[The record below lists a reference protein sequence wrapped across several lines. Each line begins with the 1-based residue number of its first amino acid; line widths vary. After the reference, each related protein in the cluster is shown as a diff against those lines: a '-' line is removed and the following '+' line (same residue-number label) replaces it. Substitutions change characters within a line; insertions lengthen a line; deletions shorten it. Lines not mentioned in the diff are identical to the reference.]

1 MGNQEPMDAIILPV
15 ALATTAAC
23 ALLNLWLAFRV
34 GILRRSEKIS
44 IGDGGNERLT
54 ARMRAQL
61 NFAEYAPIVLIL
73 IALIEL
79 AMGTVEW
86 LWVVAA
92 LFVVARILHAFG
104 MDGWKPGRAIGIVL
118 TFLVLA
124 GLALYAASIP
134 YLMTGES
141 ETIELIQ
148 AG

>member
-1 MGNQEPMDAIILPV
+1 MDAIILPV

-23 ALLNLWLAFRV
+23 ALINLWLAFRV

-61 NFAEYAPIVLIL
+61 NFTEYAPLVVIL

-79 AMGTVEW
+79 AVGTVEW
-86 LWVVAA
+86 LWGAAA
-92 LFVVARILHAFG
+92 LFVIARILHPFG
-104 MDGWKPGRAIGIVL
+104 MDGWKPGRAIGIIL
-118 TFLVLA
+118 TFAILA

-134 YLMTGES
+134 FLSIS
-141 ETIELIQ
+141 EPEAIELIQ

>member
-1 MGNQEPMDAIILPV
+1 MDAIILPV

-23 ALLNLWLAFRV
+23 AIINLWLAFRV
-34 GILRRSEKIS
+34 GIMRRSEKIS
-44 IGDGGNERLT
+44 IGDGGNERLM

-61 NFAEYAPIVLIL
+61 NFTEYAPIVVIL

-79 AMGTVEW
+79 AVGTVEW
-86 LWVVAA
+86 LWAVAA
-92 LFVVARILHAFG
+92 LFVIARILHPFG
-104 MDGWKPGRAIGIVL
+104 MDGWKPGRAIGILL
-118 TFLVLA
+118 TFAILA

-134 YLMTGES
+134 YFGIGEI

>member
-1 MGNQEPMDAIILPV
+1 MDAIILPV

-23 ALLNLWLAFRV
+23 AIINLWLAFRV
-34 GILRRSEKIS
+34 GIMRRSEKIS
-44 IGDGGNERLT
+44 IGDGGNERLM

-61 NFAEYAPIVLIL
+61 NFTEYAPIVVIL

-79 AMGTVEW
+79 AVGTVEW
-86 LWVVAA
+86 LWAVAA
-92 LFVVARILHAFG
+92 LFVIARILHPFG
-104 MDGWKPGRAIGIVL
+104 MDGWKPGRAIGILL
-118 TFLVLA
+118 TFAILA

-134 YLMTGES
+134 YFSIGET

>member
-1 MGNQEPMDAIILPV
+1 MDAIILPV

-23 ALLNLWLAFRV
+23 AILNLWLAMRV
-34 GILRRSEKIS
+34 GMVRRAEKIS
-44 IGDGGNERLT
+44 IGDGGSERLT

-61 NFAEYAPIVLIL
+61 NFTEYAPLVVIL

-79 AMGTVEW
+79 AVGTVDW
-86 LWVVAA
+86 LWGAA
-92 LFVVARILHAFG
+92 GLFVVARILHPFG
-104 MDGWKPGRAIGIVL
+104 MDGWKPGRAIGIIL
-118 TFLVLA
+118 TFAILA

-134 YLMTGES
+134 FLSVGEP

>member
-1 MGNQEPMDAIILPV
+1 MDAIILPV

-23 ALLNLWLAFRV
+23 ALINLWLAFRV

-61 NFAEYAPIVLIL
+61 NFAEYAPLVVIL

-79 AMGTVEW
+79 AVGTVDW
-86 LWVVAA
+86 LWGAAA
-92 LFVVARILHAFG
+92 LFVVARILHPFG

-118 TFLVLA
+118 TFAILA
-124 GLALYAASIP
+124 GLALYALSIP
-134 YLMTGES
+134 FLSFGES

>member
-1 MGNQEPMDAIILPV
+1 MDAIILPV

-23 ALLNLWLAFRV
+23 AILNLWLAMRV
-34 GILRRSEKIS
+34 GMVRRSKKIS
-44 IGDGGNERLT
+44 IGDGGNERLV

-79 AMGTVEW
+79 AVGTVEW
-86 LWVVAA
+86 LWFVAA
-92 LFVVARILHAFG
+92 LFVVARILHPFG
-104 MDGWKPGRAIGIVL
+104 MDGWKPGRAIGIIV
-118 TFLVLA
+118 TFLIVA
-124 GLALYAASIP
+124 GLGLYAASIP
-134 YLMTGES
+134 FLSAGET

>member
-1 MGNQEPMDAIILPV
+1 MDAIILPV

-23 ALLNLWLAFRV
+23 ALINLWLAFRV

-61 NFAEYAPIVLIL
+61 NFAEYAPLVVIL

-79 AMGTVEW
+79 AVGTVDW
-86 LWVVAA
+86 LWAAAA
-92 LFVVARILHAFG
+92 LFVVARILHPFG

-118 TFLVLA
+118 TFAILA
-124 GLALYAASIP
+124 GLALYALSIP
-134 YLMTGES
+134 FLGFGEA
-141 ETIELIQ
+141 EMIELIPS
-148 AG
+148 G

>member
-1 MGNQEPMDAIILPV
+1 MEAIILPV

-23 ALLNLWLAFRV
+23 ALINLWLAIRV
-34 GILRRSEKIS
+34 GRVRQSEKIS

-79 AMGTVEW
+79 AVGTVAW
-86 LWVVAA
+86 LWVAAA
-92 LFVVARILHAFG
+92 LFVIARILHPFG
-104 MDGWKPGRAIGIVL
+104 MDGWKPGRAIGIGL
-118 TFLVLA
+118 TFLILA

-134 YLMTGES
+134 YTGASET

>member
-1 MGNQEPMDAIILPV
+1 MV
-15 ALATTAAC
+15 
-23 ALLNLWLAFRV
+23 
-34 GILRRSEKIS
+34 RRSEKIS

-79 AMGTVEW
+79 AVGTVDW
-86 LWVVAA
+86 LWWVAA
-92 LFVVARILHAFG
+92 LFVAARILHPFG
-104 MDGWKPGRAIGIVL
+104 MDGWKPGRAIGIGL
-118 TFLVLA
+118 TFLILA

-134 YLMTGES
+134 YFGVAET
-141 ETIELIQ
+141 ETIEMIQ